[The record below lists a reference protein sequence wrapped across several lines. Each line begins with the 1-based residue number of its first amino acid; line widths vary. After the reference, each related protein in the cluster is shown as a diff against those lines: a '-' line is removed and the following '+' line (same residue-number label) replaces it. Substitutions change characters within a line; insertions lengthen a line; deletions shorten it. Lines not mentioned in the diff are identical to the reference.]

1 MLRRSILEQ
10 ALKIFLSEKIY
21 GGRHQQFIAAKMSK
35 EQYGEYLQQQ
45 QEISVTVEP
54 EDITAIAAIL
64 DNFSHRTKVLIQ
76 RTQTYFLNSKPLR
89 CIIAEDVFKPL
100 IDFDAYNCVLTR
112 MFGPINGVSADRNPA
127 VRKGGL
133 DLSNCVNP
141 EVVFS
146 NPRLFAS
153 ENAYRE
159 MIKDL
164 TNVSSSCSAEDSKTV
179 MSGR

>member
-1 MLRRSILEQ
+1 MDDKLVQYRGGAELPSLEAKPHVFFKWRCFDASLPGSELIAEVFTKNEVQPMVMLRRSILEQ

-76 RTQTYFLNSKPLR
+76 
-89 CIIAEDVFKPL
+89 
-100 IDFDAYNCVLTR
+100 
-112 MFGPINGVSADRNPA
+112 
-127 VRKGGL
+127 
-133 DLSNCVNP
+133 
-141 EVVFS
+141 
-146 NPRLFAS
+146 
-153 ENAYRE
+153 
-159 MIKDL
+159 
-164 TNVSSSCSAEDSKTV
+164 
-179 MSGR
+179 